1 MNGDPTPLPE
11 DTDSWNRGAR
21 LRRKAAA
28 KLARNMMP
36 AMPVP
41 SPKDEIVKREA
52 YRLAKANR
60 HKPWA
65 RRYLR
70 ELRSSFRG

>member
-1 MNGDPTPLPE
+1 MTEQWTSDFA
-11 DTDSWNRGAR
+11 RGAR
-21 LRRKAAA
+21 KAAS
-28 KLARNMMP
+28 KLARTMIP

-41 SPKDEIVKREA
+41 SPEDDAVKRAA
-52 YRLAKANR
+52 YQLAKANR

-70 ELRSSFRG
+70 SIRYVT

>member
-1 MNGDPTPLPE
+1 MSNSSA
-11 DTDSWNRGAR
+11 DSDAWNRGAR
-21 LRRKAAA
+21 LRRKEAA
-28 KLARNMMP
+28 KLARNMIP

-41 SPKDEIVKREA
+41 SPEEETVKREA
-52 YRLAKANR
+52 YQLAKANR

-70 ELRSSFRG
+70 ELRSSFHG